1 MPVSQEMTISL
12 TLFNWA
18 KSMEKYKR
26 KPYSVQTDSA
36 ISKKKAFTNPKK
48 IRVDVP
54 KVKFT
59 ITSHCCI
66 KQRNSALKLQLNLKH
81 ILNLK

>member
-1 MPVSQEMTISL
+1 
-12 TLFNWA
+12 
-18 KSMEKYKR
+18 MEKYKR

-36 ISKKKAFTNPKK
+36 MVREKTLQTQRKLELIFPINL
-48 IRVDVP
+48 
-54 KVKFT
+54 T
-59 ITSHCCI
+59 IASHCCI